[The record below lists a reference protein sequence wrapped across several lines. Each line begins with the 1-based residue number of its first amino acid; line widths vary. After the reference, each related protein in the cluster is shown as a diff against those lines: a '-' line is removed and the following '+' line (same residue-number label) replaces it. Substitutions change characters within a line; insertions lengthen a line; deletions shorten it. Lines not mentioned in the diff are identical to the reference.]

1 MISSR
6 TEAIFIIGIHT
17 VQNII
22 GLLRFSYGF
31 HRTGSENMG
40 LKLDVCLGAESFANI
55 LSDVIIMF
63 LLWQEENGAGMDV
76 RSVRTT
82 ETIRGSLTNKQM
94 TRVLGFFVAWN
105 AIAVHIC
112 AFGNLT
118 GLMYP
123 PKWYTHVNANELSAR
138 EKVKIVAFWAPLI
151 IFLAFWKLYYTSLIY
166 EFYLYYKATK
176 GRPFD
181 YCATTQI
188 GSGFHAS
195 VATEDRRTFSPS
207 KTLNLTSDP
216 VRRHSITAENRG
228 AVHSK
233 GRRASYADRP
243 RRLSAAAD
251 ERTDPGAMEMPRRHS
266 VSSRRQS
273 VAADGTAAGG
283 VAQRR
288 MSYGGG
294 SRRQSVREDQT
305 SPPGAAP
312 IPKRGTAGGS
322 RRQPTDTADGGAE
335 FSPKILSPDDNV
347 RQKRPPPKSPAATGA
362 SARARKHGS
371 HAPKRSVSGEDRSD
385 VGAPGRL
392 RRSTGR
398 RHSNVPEGEL
408 MGAVA
413 GAAKKTRDRTQRQSG
428 AEDDRP

>member
-82 ETIRGSLTNKQM
+82 ETIRGSLTN
-94 TRVLGFFVAWN
+94 
-105 AIAVHIC
+105 
-112 AFGNLT
+112 
-118 GLMYP
+118 
-123 PKWYTHVNANELSAR
+123 YTHVNANELSAR